1 MGALRGLPN
10 LSSAT
15 LASYPFFAFPEAA
28 LSARLSG
35 TFPGCCEDASRAAFL
50 RFGIVLVARKGQPS
64 MCQRDD
70 ADKSNGS
77 RRRSYGR
84 ESLVA
89 ARRSRYRCQEC
100 GHADVRV
107 LELDHVE
114 GRVRAFAP
122 TAIRSSRGA
131 RIGPVKNEIHPL
143 RGAERVYFGR
153 ERSRIAARSARAFR
167 ERETRG
173 IQETIPTTRGGC

>member
-64 MCQRDD
+64 TCQRDD
-70 ADKSNGS
+70 ADKFTMPAERFDNADYIEQRVAAAQPEHAGQWRTALRYLYQTNGPTNLPRDQLMAARAYFDGVEDVVIPWLYTRTNGS
-77 RRRSYGR
+77 LRRSYG
-84 ESLVA
+84 
-89 ARRSRYRCQEC
+89 
-100 GHADVRV
+100 
-107 LELDHVE
+107 
-114 GRVRAFAP
+114 
-122 TAIRSSRGA
+122 
-131 RIGPVKNEIHPL
+131 
-143 RGAERVYFGR
+143 
-153 ERSRIAARSARAFR
+153 
-167 ERETRG
+167 
-173 IQETIPTTRGGC
+173 